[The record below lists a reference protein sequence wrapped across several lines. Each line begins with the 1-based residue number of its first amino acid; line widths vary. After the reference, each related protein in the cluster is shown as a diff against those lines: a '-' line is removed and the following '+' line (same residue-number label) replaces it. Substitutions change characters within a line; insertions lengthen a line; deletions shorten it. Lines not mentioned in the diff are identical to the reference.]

1 MQTHLWW
8 HQSTF
13 PAAEATSIIDKKWLD
28 FCVRNGN
35 RYFPLLNK
43 HHHRYSYVQGSSF
56 YILLKM
62 FNTPKVKVY
71 LQANISVFWKKNK
84 FFDLLVL
91 LC

>member
-1 MQTHLWW
+1 
-8 HQSTF
+8 
-13 PAAEATSIIDKKWLD
+13 
-28 FCVRNGN
+28 
-35 RYFPLLNK
+35 
-43 HHHRYSYVQGSSF
+43 
-56 YILLKM
+56 LLKM